1 VATNWTDQVKLCVV
15 MQALGVIVVLS
26 LIIAII
32 IVVLTQVPATDEQ
45 TAILV
50 LVISI
55 FVPFFGGVTYI
66 VLHSIRMVLK

>member
-1 VATNWTDQVKLCVV
+1 MKLCVV
-15 MQALGVIVVLS
+15 MQALGVMVVLS

-32 IVVLTQVPATDEQ
+32 IVVLTQVPATDER

-55 FVPFFGGVTYI
+55 FVPFFGGVAYI
-66 VLHSIRMVLK
+66 ALHSIRMVLK